1 MKKLIRRLSSSRHDV
16 PRMRNHDEEKV
27 ENGGG
32 HLRPKAK
39 RQVSSPN
46 NVSVI
51 NDIPAG
57 LSEKVGVGVD
67 AGAELA
73 RRKSEP
79 LPALPPQS
87 SDHLNDTND
96 SDLGPPLSQVV
107 NDSDAPQP
115 SSTPSIQSSSKRK
128 PVPISSSS
136 LAPPP
141 PPTSPPEGKSLPS
154 PRRSHDLPSLP
165 ASPTSPTIP
174 VDEAA
179 IAGGAGLQLD
189 AIRSQPGPDEIS
201 ISPSQQNA
209 PLSSGGATIDHDA
222 ESNFDGRP
230 CTDDEVA
237 RIKGGSHFT
246 RKETSLD
253 VTGADHTPDSYDAL
267 I

>member
-1 MKKLIRRLSSSRHDV
+1 MKKLIRRLSSRHGV
-16 PRMRNHDEEKV
+16 PRMRDEEKV
-27 ENGGG
+27 ENGG
-32 HLRPKAK
+32 HQRPTTK

-51 NDIPAG
+51 NDVPTG
-57 LSEKVGVGVD
+57 TMSEKVELD

-87 SDHLNDTND
+87 SGHLDESIPND
-96 SDLGPPLSQVV
+96 SDSRPPLSQAVSG
-107 NDSDAPQP
+107 SDAPQP

-136 LAPPP
+136 LAPLPP
-141 PPTSPPEGKSLPS
+141 PNSPPEGKSLPS

-179 IAGGAGLQLD
+179 IAGGAGLHLD

-209 PLSSGGATIDHDA
+209 PLSSGGTTIDHDTK
-222 ESNFDGRP
+222 SNFDERLL
-230 CTDDEVA
+230 TDDEVA
-237 RIKGGSHFT
+237 QVKEDPRFT
-246 RKETSLD
+246 KEIALD
-253 VTGADHTPDSYDAL
+253 VTGA
-267 I
+267 